1 MRHGKA
7 RADAMKDE
15 LNWRSRS
22 LRASFNYALQG
33 IVYALLTQR
42 NMRIHV
48 LLAGLVLTLAVL
60 LRVTRVELLIL
71 LLTIGLVIAAELIN
85 TAIEAVVNLVTQEY
99 HPIAR
104 DAKNVAAGAVFVSSV
119 VSLCVAY
126 VVFIERLLYIDSR
139 LIRPTYGS
147 PLLTLVAVLTVATAT
162 VVLKA
167 FSGRS
172 DLLRGGMPSGHAAIA
187 FSLATAVFFVGE
199 GLSVFFGAA
208 LAVLVA
214 QSRMESRVH
223 SFLEVLIG
231 ALLGVSITVL
241 FFQMR
246 G

>member
-1 MRHGKA
+1 MR
-7 RADAMKDE
+7 DE
-15 LNWRSRS
+15 AEWRTRS
-22 LRASFNYALQG
+22 LRDSFNYALQG
-33 IVYALLTQR
+33 VVYALITQR

-48 LLAGLVLTLAVL
+48 LLAVLVLILAVL

-71 LLTIGLVIAAELIN
+71 LLTIGLVVSAELMN
-85 TAIEAVVNLVTQEY
+85 TAVEEVVNLVTQEY

-104 DAKNVAAGAVFVSSV
+104 DAKNVAAGAVFVSSLV
-119 VSLCVAY
+119 ALCVAY

-147 PLLTLVAVLTVATAT
+147 PFLTLIAVLAVATVT
-162 VVLKA
+162 VILKA

-199 GLSVFFGAA
+199 GLIVVLSAA

-214 QSRMESRVH
+214 QSRTEARIH
-223 SFLEVLIG
+223 SFIEVLIG
-231 ALLGVSITVL
+231 AVLGVLITVL